1 MSFNVTKAKK
11 FIDGYSSIRKLT
23 EEEKKSLKILCQG
36 AAIRFLLTRVFDYL
50 NLTEG
55 AIVKIK
61 DPVEYLKRLEFHDN
75 VKNYQGLFFLIMEIK
90 IYTDGACV
98 GNPGPGGWAA
108 IILLENEK
116 KELFGGE
123 KLTTNNRMELTA
135 AIKALE
141 YCAEQEGK
149 QPSLKQ
155 IKIYTDSTYVKEGI
169 TVWINN
175 WEKNN
180 WKTADKK
187 NVKNVDLW
195 KKLKELVKSNQ
206 IEWNWI
212 KGHSEDP
219 MNDLADKLAKEAT
232 PI

>member
-1 MSFNVTKAKK
+1 
-11 FIDGYSSIRKLT
+11 
-23 EEEKKSLKILCQG
+23 
-36 AAIRFLLTRVFDYL
+36 
-50 NLTEG
+50 
-55 AIVKIK
+55 
-61 DPVEYLKRLEFHDN
+61 
-75 VKNYQGLFFLIMEIK
+75 MEIK

-108 IILLENEK
+108 IILIENDK

-141 YCAEQEGK
+141 YCDLQEER
-149 QPSLKQ
+149 QRTLKQ

-169 TVWINN
+169 TIWINN

-195 KKLKELVKSNQ
+195 KRLKELAKTNH
-206 IEWNWI
+206 IEWCWI
-212 KGHSEDP
+212 KGHSDNP
-219 MNDLADKLAKEAT
+219 MNDLADQLAKKAT

>member
-1 MSFNVTKAKK
+1 M
-11 FIDGYSSIRKLT
+11 
-23 EEEKKSLKILCQG
+23 Q
-36 AAIRFLLTRVFDYL
+36 
-50 NLTEG
+50 
-55 AIVKIK
+55 
-61 DPVEYLKRLEFHDN
+61 
-75 VKNYQGLFFLIMEIK
+75 IK
-90 IYTDGACV
+90 IYTDGACI

-108 IILLENEK
+108 IVLLEKEK

-135 AIKALE
+135 AIKGLE
-141 YCAEQEGK
+141 YCDKQEKK
-149 QPSLKQ
+149 QLSLKE
-155 IKIYTDSTYVKEGI
+155 IKIYTDSGYLKEGI
-169 TVWINN
+169 TSWISN

-195 KKLKELVKSNQ
+195 KKLKDLTKSKQ
-206 IEWNWI
+206 IEWYWI
-212 KGHSEDP
+212 KGHSGDP

>member
-1 MSFNVTKAKK
+1 
-11 FIDGYSSIRKLT
+11 
-23 EEEKKSLKILCQG
+23 
-36 AAIRFLLTRVFDYL
+36 
-50 NLTEG
+50 
-55 AIVKIK
+55 
-61 DPVEYLKRLEFHDN
+61 
-75 VKNYQGLFFLIMEIK
+75 MEIK

-108 IILLENEK
+108 IILLKNGK

-141 YCAEQEGK
+141 YFTKREEK
-149 QPSLKQ
+149 QPSKKH
-155 IKIYTDSTYVKEGI
+155 IRIFTDSTYVKEGI
-169 TVWINN
+169 TVWINS

-180 WKTADKK
+180 WKTAGKK
-187 NVKNVDLW
+187 NVKNIDLW
-195 KKLKELVKSNQ
+195 KKLKELIQTSQV
-206 IEWNWI
+206 EWNWV

>member
-1 MSFNVTKAKK
+1 
-11 FIDGYSSIRKLT
+11 
-23 EEEKKSLKILCQG
+23 
-36 AAIRFLLTRVFDYL
+36 
-50 NLTEG
+50 
-55 AIVKIK
+55 
-61 DPVEYLKRLEFHDN
+61 
-75 VKNYQGLFFLIMEIK
+75 MEIK
-90 IYTDGACV
+90 IYTDGACI

-108 IILLENEK
+108 IIINENTK
-116 KELFGGE
+116 KEICGGE

-135 AIKALE
+135 TIKALE
-141 YCAEQEGK
+141 HCVEQEAK
-149 QPSLKQ
+149 QPLLKL
-155 IKIYTDSTYVKEGI
+155 IKIYTDSKYVKEGI
-169 TVWINN
+169 TVWINT

-206 IEWNWI
+206 IEWRWV
-212 KGHSEDP
+212 KGHSDNP

>member
-1 MSFNVTKAKK
+1 
-11 FIDGYSSIRKLT
+11 
-23 EEEKKSLKILCQG
+23 
-36 AAIRFLLTRVFDYL
+36 
-50 NLTEG
+50 
-55 AIVKIK
+55 
-61 DPVEYLKRLEFHDN
+61 
-75 VKNYQGLFFLIMEIK
+75 MEVR

-108 IILLENEK
+108 IVILENGK

-141 YCAEQEGK
+141 YCDTQEGK

-155 IKIYTDSTYVKEGI
+155 IMIYTDSIYVKDGI

-195 KKLKELVKSNQ
+195 KKLKDLSNSMDVK
-206 IEWNWI
+206 WHWV
-212 KGHSEDP
+212 KGHSNNP
-219 MNDLADKLAKEAT
+219 MNDLADELAKKAT
-232 PI
+232 PL

>member
-1 MSFNVTKAKK
+1 MNF
-11 FIDGYSSIRKLT
+11 
-23 EEEKKSLKILCQG
+23 
-36 AAIRFLLTRVFDYL
+36 
-50 NLTEG
+50 
-55 AIVKIK
+55 
-61 DPVEYLKRLEFHDN
+61 
-75 VKNYQGLFFLIMEIK
+75 K

-108 IILLENEK
+108 VILTDIDK
-116 KELFGGE
+116 KEIFGGE

-135 AIKALE
+135 TIRALE
-141 YCAEQEGK
+141 YLDENEQK
-149 QPSLKQ
+149 QPLLKQ
-155 IKIYTDSTYVKEGI
+155 IEIYTDSEYVKEGI

-195 KKLKELVKSNQ
+195 KKLRDLVKYKK
-206 IEWNWI
+206 IEWHWV
-212 KGHSEDP
+212 KGHSNNP
-219 MNDLADKLAKEAT
+219 MNDLADQLAKKAT

>member
-1 MSFNVTKAKK
+1 
-11 FIDGYSSIRKLT
+11 
-23 EEEKKSLKILCQG
+23 
-36 AAIRFLLTRVFDYL
+36 
-50 NLTEG
+50 
-55 AIVKIK
+55 
-61 DPVEYLKRLEFHDN
+61 
-75 VKNYQGLFFLIMEIK
+75 MEIK

-108 IILLENEK
+108 IVLFENKK
-116 KELFGGE
+116 KEIFGGE

-141 YCAEQEGK
+141 YCAREEKK
-149 QPSLKQ
+149 QLSLKDV
-155 IKIYTDSTYVKEGI
+155 KIFTDSVYVKEGI
-169 TVWINN
+169 TVWVNN

-195 KKLKELVKSNQ
+195 KKLKSLTKSNQ
-206 IEWNWI
+206 VEWYWI
-212 KGHSEDP
+212 KSHSENP
-219 MNDLADKLAKEAT
+219 MNDLADELAKKAT

>member
-1 MSFNVTKAKK
+1 
-11 FIDGYSSIRKLT
+11 
-23 EEEKKSLKILCQG
+23 
-36 AAIRFLLTRVFDYL
+36 
-50 NLTEG
+50 
-55 AIVKIK
+55 
-61 DPVEYLKRLEFHDN
+61 
-75 VKNYQGLFFLIMEIK
+75 MEIK

-108 IILLENEK
+108 VILYNNKK

-141 YCAEQEGK
+141 YFSNKEEQ
-149 QPSLKQ
+149 QLSLKQ
-155 IKIYTDSTYVKEGI
+155 IQIYTDSNYLKEGI
-169 TVWINN
+169 TIWINK

-180 WKTADKK
+180 WKTSDKK
-187 NVKNVDLW
+187 NVKNIDLW
-195 KKLKELVKSNQ
+195 KKLREFEKVNQ
-206 IEWNWI
+206 IEWTWV
-212 KGHSEDP
+212 KGHSKNP

>member
-1 MSFNVTKAKK
+1 
-11 FIDGYSSIRKLT
+11 
-23 EEEKKSLKILCQG
+23 
-36 AAIRFLLTRVFDYL
+36 
-50 NLTEG
+50 
-55 AIVKIK
+55 
-61 DPVEYLKRLEFHDN
+61 
-75 VKNYQGLFFLIMEIK
+75 MEVK

-108 IILLENEK
+108 IILLENK
-116 KELFGGE
+116 KDQLFGGE

-141 YCAEQEGK
+141 YCNQQEGK

-155 IKIYTDSTYVKEGI
+155 IKIYTDSNYVKEGI

-195 KKLKELVKSNQ
+195 KRLKELSESNRV
-206 IEWNWI
+206 EWCWV
-212 KGHSEDP
+212 KGHSDDP
-219 MNDLADKLAKEAT
+219 MNDLADQLAKKAT

>member
-1 MSFNVTKAKK
+1 MKHV
-11 FIDGYSSIRKLT
+11 D
-23 EEEKKSLKILCQG
+23 
-36 AAIRFLLTRVFDYL
+36 
-50 NLTEG
+50 
-55 AIVKIK
+55 
-61 DPVEYLKRLEFHDN
+61 
-75 VKNYQGLFFLIMEIK
+75 

-108 IILLENEK
+108 IIISENQK

-141 YCAEQEGK
+141 YCDKEEKK
-149 QPSLKQ
+149 QLSLKQ
-155 IKIYTDSTYVKEGI
+155 IKIYTDSNYLKEGI
-169 TVWINN
+169 TVWVNT
-175 WEKNN
+175 WQKNN
-180 WKTADKK
+180 WKTSDKK

-195 KKLKELVKSNQ
+195 KKLIDLVTAKQ

-212 KGHSEDP
+212 KGHSDDP
-219 MNDLADKLAKEAT
+219 LNELADKLAKKAT